1 MIDDK
6 FFIWTG
12 TKERLISKL
21 DELNRKHET
30 NKFEYKTSK
39 TSIFFLDTDMYIKNK
54 KLDTKIYR
62 KQTNRQS
69 FLHIDWEHPKSFKD
83 SIPYIQ
89 AIRIKRICTT
99 SQDLECPKPS
109 SPSKEPKQQFL
120 KQSYNSE
127 LLEKHIKTVQKLD
140 RNELIKGNKK
150 GTPMSTH
157 IPLAITYNRF
167 LPNTSKI
174 IREKWKIISV
184 NESLKQFFKTNPL
197 HP

>member
-1 MIDDK
+1 
-6 FFIWTG
+6 
-12 TKERLISKL
+12 
-21 DELNRKHET
+21 
-30 NKFEYKTSK
+30 
-39 TSIFFLDTDMYIKNK
+39 MYIKNK
-54 KLDTKIYR
+54 KLYTKIYR
-62 KQTNRQS
+62 KQTDRQS
-69 FLHIDWEHPKSFKD
+69 FLHIESEHPKSFKD

-99 SQDLECPKPS
+99 SQDFEYH
-109 SPSKEPKQQFL
+109 SKEL
-120 KQSYNSE
+120 KQRFLEQRYNSE
-127 LLEKHIKTVQKLD
+127 LLDKHIKTVQKLD
-140 RNELIKGNKK
+140 SNELIKGNKK

-184 NESLKQFFKTNPL
+184 NESLKQFFKTNQL

>member
-54 KLDTKIYR
+54 KLDTKIHR

-69 FLHIDWEHPKSFKD
+69 FLHID
-83 SIPYIQ
+83 
-89 AIRIKRICTT
+89 
-99 SQDLECPKPS
+99 
-109 SPSKEPKQQFL
+109 
-120 KQSYNSE
+120 
-127 LLEKHIKTVQKLD
+127 
-140 RNELIKGNKK
+140 
-150 GTPMSTH
+150 
-157 IPLAITYNRF
+157 
-167 LPNTSKI
+167 
-174 IREKWKIISV
+174 
-184 NESLKQFFKTNPL
+184 
-197 HP
+197 

>member
-39 TSIFFLDTDMYIKNK
+39 TSISFLDTDMYIKNK

-69 FLHIDWEHPKSFKD
+69 FLHIDSEHPKSFKD

-99 SQDLECPKPS
+99 SQDLSQAK
-109 SPSKEPKQQFL
+109 SPSNTRVSQALEPKQRAQA
-120 KQSYNSE
+120 
-127 LLEKHIKTVQKLD
+127 TV
-140 RNELIKGNKK
+140 
-150 GTPMSTH
+150 P
-157 IPLAITYNRF
+157 
-167 LPNTSKI
+167 
-174 IREKWKIISV
+174 
-184 NESLKQFFKTNPL
+184 
-197 HP
+197 